1 MNEQANKILL
11 GLLQKASDGI
21 DAAVSFSQAQI
32 PDVINQL
39 LIWKAASSFLS
50 FLIGLL
56 LICFGPRLII
66 KYFKKAKSWH
76 DASVKKAQED
86 YKNGEIWTRYSPGS
100 IITSVLF
107 DAVIS
112 SGSVITFIAG
122 ISFIVLFIMSLC
134 FVTEIEWLKIWL
146 APKLYLLEYAASL
159 IK

>member
-66 KYFKKAKSWH
+66 KYFKKQNH
-76 DASVKKAQED
+76 
-86 YKNGEIWTRYSPGS
+86 GMT
-100 IITSVLF
+100 
-107 DAVIS
+107 
-112 SGSVITFIAG
+112 
-122 ISFIVLFIMSLC
+122 
-134 FVTEIEWLKIWL
+134 
-146 APKLYLLEYAASL
+146 LL
-159 IK
+159 